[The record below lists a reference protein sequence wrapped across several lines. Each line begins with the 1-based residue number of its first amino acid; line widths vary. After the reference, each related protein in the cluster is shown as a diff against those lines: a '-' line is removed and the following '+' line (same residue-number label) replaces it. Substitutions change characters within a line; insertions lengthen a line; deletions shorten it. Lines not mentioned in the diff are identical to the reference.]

1 MKCSKGAQCR
11 QNATAFPDSCLTVII
26 WNDLILAKA
35 SEVESNLKQL
45 TEEQKSFYHLIRK
58 KKYNILVARETR
70 AK

>member
-1 MKCSKGAQCR
+1 M
-11 QNATAFPDSCLTVII
+11 
-26 WNDLILAKA
+26 ILAKA

-58 KKYNILVARETR
+58 KKYKILVARETR